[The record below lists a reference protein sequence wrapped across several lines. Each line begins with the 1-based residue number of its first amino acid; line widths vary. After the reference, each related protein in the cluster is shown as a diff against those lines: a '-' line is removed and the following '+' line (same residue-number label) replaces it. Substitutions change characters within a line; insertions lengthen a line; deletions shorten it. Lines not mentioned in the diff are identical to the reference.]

1 METFQLFQLWFHQ
14 AYDSAYNSDFSF
26 LLGPKLSYDSD
37 YNSNSDSDYDSDTDS
52 VPSEN
57 QP

>member
-1 METFQLFQLWFHQ
+1 METFQLVQLWFHQ

-37 YNSNSDSDYDSDTDS
+37 YNSNADYDSDTDS